1 MDIRVPIGLTFL
13 LMGLAL
19 AGFGLLWSDPAIYH
33 RSLGININL
42 WWGLVLAV
50 FGAGMLVMGVRRV
63 RKARKVQ
70 QTAAEVT

>member
-19 AGFGLLWSDPAIYH
+19 AGFGLWSDPAIYQ

-63 RKARKVQ
+63 RK
-70 QTAAEVT
+70 T